1 MDPCNLRE
9 LPKRKRK
16 RAGEEPGRQSLTAQD
31 TKMNVPITGGN
42 LYVRKNYLFQS
53 IAIWRRNNRSP
64 KIIELA
70 TVVAKRK
77 RIVHHQNFDGSNAS
91 TSIMY
96 YITFQMKNGNSME
109 CLVPRKDYSLIV
121 HGDIGRLTHQGTKYI
136 SFER

>member
-1 MDPCNLRE
+1 MIFVFAIAFVVVWGILN
-9 LPKRKRK
+9 
-16 RAGEEPGRQSLTAQD
+16 
-31 TKMNVPITGGN
+31 
-42 LYVRKNYLFQS
+42 YYLFQS
-53 IAIWRRNNRSP
+53 IAIWRKNNRSP